1 MNIRML
7 SVAWLS
13 IAGLVV
19 AGSLQAASIATTDG
33 LVAVPSRNLD
43 QLYLRPDLNLSA
55 YRKVMIDPVRVGFH
69 RDWLKYGYTG
79 QATRPV
85 GADNARRI
93 AEDIAGDAQASV
105 AEAFRARGYEIVG
118 APGPDVLRLSPS
130 VADLYVN
137 APERLSPW
145 REKVF
150 TREAGQATLLLD
162 VRDSVSGTLLGRV
175 AHRGRAD
182 QMGRFARASDL
193 SNRFWFDA
201 LIRRW
206 AVSCASELGPQ

>member
-1 MNIRML
+1 MNIR
-7 SVAWLS
+7 VFRVVWLS
-13 IAGLVV
+13 IAGLIA

-33 LVAVPSRNLD
+33 LVAVSSRNLD
-43 QLYLRPDLNLSA
+43 LLYLRPDMTLSA

-85 GADNARRI
+85 GAGNASRI
-93 AEDIAGDAQASV
+93 ADEIASDAQATL
-105 AEAFRARGYEIVG
+105 AEAFRSRGYEIVG
-118 APGPDVLRLSPS
+118 APGPDVLRLSPT

-145 REKVF
+145 REKAF

-162 VRDSVSGTLLGRV
+162 VRDSVSGTVLGRV
-175 AHRGRAD
+175 AHRGTAD
-182 QMGRFARASDL
+182 QMGRFARASDV
-193 SNRFWFDA
+193 SNRFWFEA

-206 AVSCASELGPQ
+206 AVSCASELAPQ